1 MISGRRSAPGRLGAL
16 YDNRL
21 PGAQVAIGSYE
32 LSGTVDAP
40 GPAEQTV
47 IGVVQVQA
55 PAGPYTV
62 WADRSGGAA
71 FEEVPAK
78 NRLLYVLND
87 LQIATA
93 EKMVGEP
100 PAYLAVL
107 TDRPG
112 NTDQITA
119 AFNDTRYQWMKS
131 EALYS
136 QADQARVPTISFL
149 HWAELR
155 PTSDWKGRSETAQ
168 GAATRLGGTLV
179 FPIDSPVSPSD
190 RGAPQST
197 FDAAFDAQFPNGGQN
212 LSQVV
217 ASPESGSASIAAQQ
231 QGAKNALMVLVVIAL
246 GAGAGYAG
254 YKAMR
259 GLRRQTA

>member
-16 YDNRL
+16 YNNRL

-47 IGVVQVQA
+47 LGVVQVQA

-100 PAYLAVL
+100 PAYLAVI
-107 TDRPG
+107 TDNPS
-112 NTDQITA
+112 NTDALTS

-131 EALYS
+131 EAVYS
-136 QADQARVPTISFL
+136 QADQARVPVMSFL

-179 FPIDSPVSPSD
+179 FPIDVPVSASD

-197 FDAAFDAQFPNGGQN
+197 FEAAFDAQFPSGGQARP
-212 LSQVV
+212 QVV
-217 ASPESGSASIAAQQ
+217 AAPESGQASVAAE
-231 QGAKNALMVLVVIAL
+231 QGAKSALMMLAVLGL
-246 GAGAGYAG
+246 GAAAGYAG

-259 GLRRQTA
+259 SLRRQTA